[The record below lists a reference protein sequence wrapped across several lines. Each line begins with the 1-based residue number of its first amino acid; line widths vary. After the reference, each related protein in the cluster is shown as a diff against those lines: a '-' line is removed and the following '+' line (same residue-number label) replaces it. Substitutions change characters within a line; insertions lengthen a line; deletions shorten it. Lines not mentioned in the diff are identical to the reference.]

1 MAELLVWPA
10 LIAYGEAA
18 FAYAGELRGHGR
30 YGRLGIWGVRIGW
43 LAQTGL
49 LVAQALSL
57 NGFPWGTWAGA
68 LNFLAWLV
76 VSGYL
81 IWGCRPRY
89 RLMGLAVMP
98 VAVGLL
104 ALAWVGGGTGV
115 DQADEGGWVLAGHAV
130 LILAAFACF
139 TVAAGAALLYLYE
152 ERRLKRRDTG
162 VLRLRLPSLEALDR
176 LAGRVMLVGLA
187 LLSVGIVAGLT
198 QLESGDYDATMSATV
213 VVWVVNTVA
222 LVLRR
227 EAGLRGRR
235 YAWAVLLG
243 FALVAVVLPVTHFAS

>member
-1 MAELLVWPA
+1 MAELLVFPA
-10 LIAYGEAA
+10 LLAYGEAA
-18 FAYAGELRGHGR
+18 FAYAGELRGPGR

-49 LVAQALSL
+49 LVTQALATD
-57 NGFPWGTWAGA
+57 GFPWGTWAGA
-68 LNFLAWLV
+68 LNFLSWLV

-89 RLMGLAVMP
+89 RLIGLAVMP

-115 DQADEGGWVLAGHAV
+115 DEVEQGGWVLAMHAG
-130 LILAAFACF
+130 LILAGFACF
-139 TVAAGAALLYLYE
+139 TVAAGGSLVYLLE
-152 ERRLKRRDTG
+152 ERRLKRRDAG
-162 VLRLRLPSLEALDR
+162 LLRLRLPSLEALDR
-176 LAGRVMLVGLA
+176 LASRVVLVGLA
-187 LLSVGIVAGLT
+187 LLSVGIVTGLT
-198 QLESGDYDATMSATV
+198 QLESGDYDATMTATV
-213 VVWVVNTVA
+213 AVWVLYTVA

-243 FALVAVVLPVTHFAS
+243 FGLVAVVLPVTHFAA